1 MTNVRV
7 QAWRF
12 GRLAETVCVWCLRL
26 QGYRVLARRYR
37 SPVGEIDIV
46 ARRGRTVAIVEVKAR
61 ADATSAAEAL
71 TLRQRQRIARA
82 AGAFLQAHPALGGC
96 DIRFD
101 AIALAPWQWP
111 LHVRDAWR
119 PDPM

>member
-1 MTNVRV
+1 MTGARQ

-12 GRLAETVCVWCLRL
+12 GRIAETLCVWCLRL

-46 ARRGRTVAIVEVKAR
+46 AKRGRTVAIVEVKAR
-61 ADATSAAEAL
+61 ARANDAAEAL
-71 TLRQRQRIARA
+71 TVRQRLRIARA
-82 AGAFLQAHPALGGC
+82 ASAFLQAHPALGTC
-96 DIRFD
+96 DVRFD
-101 AIALAPWQWP
+101 AMALTRWQWP